1 MKVAIIG
8 AGCSGITALKNLLDE
23 GVRDVVCYEKN
34 SRIGGN
40 WAYSP
45 EKSHSSVMETTHIIS
60 SKKMSEFEDFPMP
73 EDYPDYPSHRQVL
86 QYFDDYTD
94 HFGLAKYIKYETSVK
109 KCEKNKNG
117 KWTLQL
123 SDGSIK
129 DDIDFLLV
137 ANGHHSVPRHWQ
149 IPGSYSGVYMHS
161 HDVKNNKGFED
172 KRVLV
177 IGAGNSACDCAVECS
192 RVARAV
198 HISIRRPQ
206 YIVPK
211 FIMGK
216 TTDSF
221 NKVLKFIP
229 GWLAGHLRKFS
240 LRLQIGRYE
249 AYGLKTPDFP
259 ITKDHPTVNSELLY
273 MLRHGKV
280 ISKPGIA
287 SVEGYTVNFTDGT
300 SHDFDVIIAAT
311 GYKIATPFFDEDFLD
326 YSESEEIE
334 LYLRMF
340 HPDHHNLI
348 FIGLV
353 QPQGAIWPLSE
364 QQAKLAAKYIT
375 GQWNMPKDIARLAK
389 AEAGEI
395 SRDFIRHKRHSIEV
409 HFLPYI
415 NKLKSEIKKSSHGK

>member
-8 AGCSGITALKNLLDE
+8 AGCSGITALKNILDT
-23 GVRDVVCYEKN
+23 GLRDVVCYEKN

-73 EDYPDYPSHRQVL
+73 DHYPDYPSHSQVL
-86 QYFDDYTD
+86 QYFDDYTTHYKLSD
-94 HFGLAKYIKYETSVK
+94 FIQYNTSVI
-109 KCEKNKNG
+109 KCEKKDNG
-117 KWTLQL
+117 KWKLRL
-123 SDGSIK
+123 SDGSIN
-129 DDIDFLLV
+129 DDVDFLLV
-137 ANGHHSVPRHWQ
+137 ANGHHSVPRHWEA
-149 IPGSYSGVYMHS
+149 PGHFSGTYMHS

-172 KRVLV
+172 TRILV

-192 RVARAV
+192 RVAREV
-198 HISIRRPQ
+198 FISIRRPQ

-216 TTDSF
+216 PTDSF

-229 GWLAGHLRKFS
+229 NWLAGHMRKFS
-240 LRLQIGRYE
+240 LQLQIGKYE
-249 AYGLKTPDFP
+249 DYGLKTPDFP

-280 ISKPGIA
+280 IAKPGIQ
-287 SVEGYTVNFTDGT
+287 SVKDYKVTFTDGT
-300 SHDFDVIIAAT
+300 SKEFDIIIAAT
-311 GYKIATPFFDEDFLD
+311 GYKIATAFFDKDFLD
-326 YSESEEIE
+326 YSDSEEIE

-340 HPDHHNLI
+340 HPEHHNLI

-375 GQWNMPKDIARLAK
+375 GKWKMPKEISKLARD
-389 AEAGEI
+389 EAREI
-395 SRDFIRHKRHSIEV
+395 SRNFIRHKRHSVEV
-409 HFLPYI
+409 HYLPYI
-415 NKLKSEIKKSSHGK
+415 TKLKSEIKKSFNGK